1 MCVCDTDDSKYRE
14 PIHVKR
20 YIDWYTTDGCK
31 LAPDQCTFVSS
42 DRPVAMAIGGL
53 FEEEADAP
61 QESDSDVSEQME
73 YIDKESED
81 ITPDLAHDEGDSSSD
96 EEDSEEADEKLPPSP
111 GNGPDGH
118 EDVKPN
124 TYIRDQFREYC
135 AHATENFIPLSQD
148 EIRCIHLLHVLKLKN
163 APLNSYEAIMRW
175 HLIQAQKIRPHES
188 LANYPHYIGRKTI
201 IKKLIKRYNYENKLP
216 YKKTVRLP
224 VSGTTVRITCHSAQA
239 TIQCLLTDPRIKADA
254 TRKRFVVCLYVHLHA
269 IPPQF
274 RGS

>member
-1 MCVCDTDDSKYRE
+1 MKTRASNPRTPAHY
-14 PIHVKR
+14 
-20 YIDWYTTDGCK
+20 GCK
-31 LAPDQCTFVSS
+31 YCKRQNFNSEGALIRHQSTGLCGRMKRQDDLGIKTNSRPESQVTLPLENDPSSDEEDAFLPCFSPPSPPKKRSFCTEAREEIHQE

-61 QESDSDVSEQME
+61 HESDSDVSEQME

-96 EEDSEEADEKLPPSP
+96 EEDSEEEDEKLPPSP

-148 EIRCIHLLHVLKLKN
+148 EIRCIRLLHVLKLKN

-201 IKKLIKRYNYENKLP
+201 IKKLIKRYNY
-216 YKKTVRLP
+216 
-224 VSGTTVRITCHSAQA
+224 
-239 TIQCLLTDPRIKADA
+239 
-254 TRKRFVVCLYVHLHA
+254 
-269 IPPQF
+269 
-274 RGS
+274 